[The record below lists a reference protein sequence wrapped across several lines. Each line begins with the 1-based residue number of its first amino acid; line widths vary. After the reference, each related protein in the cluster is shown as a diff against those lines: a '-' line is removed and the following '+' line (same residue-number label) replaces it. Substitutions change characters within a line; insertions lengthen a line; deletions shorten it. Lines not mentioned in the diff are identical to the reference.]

1 MKETGASSG
10 KLKKEILSEA
20 QKEKEMN
27 NGQGNET
34 QNAMM
39 LYTESIRVAYAL
51 YALHTL
57 IYYIH
62 LVVKLVV

>member
-20 QKEKEMN
+20 QREKDYTMH

-34 QNAMM
+34 QNA
-39 LYTESIRVAYAL
+39 RVEKGQR
-51 YALHTL
+51 
-57 IYYIH
+57 
-62 LVVKLVV
+62 VR